1 MTDQSGPS
9 AADIA
14 AIKANYALSDDQR
27 AILDHVERV
36 AREVLHPLQEKMDAE
51 EYWPEDLFP
60 KMGER
65 GLLGITAPVELG
77 GSGQD
82 EFTQALVSEVLSK
95 WNPAVGLS
103 HGAHDNLCINN
114 IYRNASEEM
123 RRKYLPGLC
132 DGSLIGA
139 LGLTEPG
146 AGSDA
151 LGSMKTTARKDGDE
165 YVLNGTK
172 IFISNAGE
180 AQTYVV
186 TMKTRPSR
194 GARGMS
200 AFIVE
205 KDTPGFS
212 FGKQEDKLCFH
223 ALANRELIFQDC
235 RIPAENLL
243 GKENRGF
250 RVAMDTLDVG
260 RIGMSVGAI
269 GLAKA
274 AMEKAL
280 QYSKDRIQCGQRIAN
295 FQAIQH
301 KLADMATE
309 IEAAELLMLKATWL
323 RDQGRPF
330 GQIAAMSKLYSSE
343 VCNRVTNQAVQIHGG
358 YGLMREYSVERY
370 LRESKLFEIVEGTSE
385 IQRNVIAGHILK

>member
-1 MTDQSGPS
+1 MDFDLTEDQE
-9 AADIA
+9 
-14 AIKANYALSDDQR
+14 
-27 AILDHVERV
+27 AILEAVKEICEEELAPKADEIDKTGDFPWENVELL
-36 AREVLHPLQEKMDAE
+36 ARYDLSGIPIPE
-51 EYWPEDLFP
+51 EYGGLGADLV
-60 KMGER
+60 
-65 GLLGITAPVELG
+65 TW
-77 GSGQD
+77 
-82 EFTQALVSEVLSK
+82 ALVGMEIAKACSTTG
-95 WNPAVGLS
+95 AVY
-103 HGAHDNLCINN
+103 GANVLCIYP
-114 IYRNASEEM
+114 IYKFGTEEQK
-123 RRKYLPGLC
+123 RKYLVPLAKGET
-132 DGSLIGA
+132 IGGF
-139 LGLTEPG
+139 GLTEPN

-151 LGSMKTTARKDGDE
+151 GSGIATAIKDGDE
-165 YVLNGTK
+165 YILNGTK

-186 TMKTRPSR
+186 TMKTQPGR

-200 AFIVE
+200 ALIVE

-223 ALANRELIFQDC
+223 GLANRELIFQDC

-243 GKENRGF
+243 GRENRGF
-250 RVAMDTLDVG
+250 RVAMETLDVG
-260 RIGMSVGAI
+260 RIGMSVGAL

-274 AMEKAL
+274 AMEKAIK
-280 QYSKDRIQCGQRIAN
+280 YSKERIQFGQRIST

-309 IEAAELLMLKATWL
+309 IEAAELLMLKAAWMH
-323 RDQGRPF
+323 DQGKPF
-330 GQIAAMSKLYSSE
+330 GQIAAMSKLFSSE
-343 VCNRVTNQAVQIHGG
+343 VCNKVTNQAVQIHGG

>member
-1 MTDQSGPS
+1 MNFDLTEDQE
-9 AADIA
+9 
-14 AIKANYALSDDQR
+14 
-27 AILDHVERV
+27 AILEAVREICEEELAPDADEIDKTCKFPWEKVELL
-36 AREVLHPLQEKMDAE
+36 ARYDLSGVPIPE
-51 EYWPEDLFP
+51 EYGGLGADL
-60 KMGER
+60 M
-65 GLLGITAPVELG
+65 TW
-77 GSGQD
+77 
-82 EFTQALVSEVLSK
+82 ALVGVEIAKACSTTG
-95 WNPAVGLS
+95 AVF
-103 HGAHDNLCINN
+103 GANILCIYP
-114 IYRNASEEM
+114 IYKFGTEEQK
-123 RRKYLPGLC
+123 RKYLVPLAKGET
-132 DGSLIGA
+132 IGGF
-139 LGLTEPG
+139 GLTEPN

-151 LGSMKTTARKDGDE
+151 GSGIASAVKDGDE
-165 YVLNGTK
+165 YILNGTK

-186 TMKTRPSR
+186 TMKTVPGR

-274 AMEKAL
+274 AMEKAI
-280 QYSKDRIQCGQRIAN
+280 QYSKDRIQFGQRIAN

-309 IEAAELLMLKATWL
+309 IEAAELLMLKAAWL